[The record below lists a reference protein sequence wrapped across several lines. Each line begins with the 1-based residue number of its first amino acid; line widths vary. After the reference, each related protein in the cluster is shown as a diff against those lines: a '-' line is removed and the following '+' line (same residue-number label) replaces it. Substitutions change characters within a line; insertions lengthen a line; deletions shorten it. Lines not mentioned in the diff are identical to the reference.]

1 MKYLLTLL
9 LCFARTSALCTTNAD
24 CPSSYC
30 SNDPTKTAPYFCRA
44 TSVEVLTKTANP
56 VAADRA
62 ADPLA
67 PAAAADAEWVE
78 AFLKRYQQ
86 IVAAVSIPVGFFF
99 AFAGYKY
106 FSVTLFLSAACIAGF
121 VSFTLIDYYQ
131 PSVQTSKPY
140 VVMLVSSI
148 LAMSSGCVVMK
159 LRTLGIFVAGAL
171 GGGKLTFSFVNF
183 PLCVNFTDNSFFLFL
198 SLFLFLE
205 SASGAIMLNVTVL
218 NKLPAPT
225 AMPGINLYASMVVLG
240 ILGGVMALKLER
252 IILIVSTSLAGN
264 VGFVVGIAHFDGDAS
279 AFILGFDFINPNTHK
294 VTHDVWVWAYAVVF
308 LLMVMISTIV
318 QFKTT
323 RDRNKIDEDMQY
335 ETGYE
340 NSLLYSDSLQQTRP
354 VFVDRVRGYTTA
366 V

>member
-1 MKYLLTLL
+1 MGNSPKLNYLITLL

-148 LAMSSGCVVMK
+148 LAMSSGFIVIK
-159 LRTLGIFVAGAL
+159 LRTLGIFAAGAL
-171 GGGKLTFSFVNF
+171 GGGK
-183 PLCVNFTDNSFFLFL
+183 
-198 SLFLFLE
+198 
-205 SASGAIMLNVTVL
+205 
-218 NKLPAPT
+218 
-225 AMPGINLYASMVVLG
+225 
-240 ILGGVMALKLER
+240 
-252 IILIVSTSLAGN
+252 
-264 VGFVVGIAHFDGDAS
+264 
-279 AFILGFDFINPNTHK
+279 
-294 VTHDVWVWAYAVVF
+294 
-308 LLMVMISTIV
+308 
-318 QFKTT
+318 
-323 RDRNKIDEDMQY
+323 
-335 ETGYE
+335 
-340 NSLLYSDSLQQTRP
+340 
-354 VFVDRVRGYTTA
+354 
-366 V
+366 

>member
-1 MKYLLTLL
+1 MKYLLLL

-183 PLCVNFTDNSFFLFL
+183 PFALISLTTPFFFFFVFFLNQLLVPSCSMLL
-198 SLFLFLE
+198 S
-205 SASGAIMLNVTVL
+205 
-218 NKLPAPT
+218 
-225 AMPGINLYASMVVLG
+225 
-240 ILGGVMALKLER
+240 
-252 IILIVSTSLAGN
+252 
-264 VGFVVGIAHFDGDAS
+264 
-279 AFILGFDFINPNTHK
+279 
-294 VTHDVWVWAYAVVF
+294 
-308 LLMVMISTIV
+308 
-318 QFKTT
+318 
-323 RDRNKIDEDMQY
+323 
-335 ETGYE
+335 
-340 NSLLYSDSLQQTRP
+340 
-354 VFVDRVRGYTTA
+354 
-366 V
+366 